1 MGTPTNPAPHPK
13 PFAEI
18 AADLAVAA
26 LHGQNVEIGE
36 DGGKKVAEFY
46 KTILAGISPPATR

>member
-1 MGTPTNPAPHPK
+1 MPISTNPAPRPK
-13 PFAEI
+13 PFEEI

-46 KTILAGISPPATR
+46 KAILAGILTK